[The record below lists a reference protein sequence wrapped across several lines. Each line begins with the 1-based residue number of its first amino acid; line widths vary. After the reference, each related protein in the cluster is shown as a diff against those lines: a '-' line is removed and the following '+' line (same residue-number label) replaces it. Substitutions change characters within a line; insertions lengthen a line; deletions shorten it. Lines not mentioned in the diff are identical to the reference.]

1 MDNYIPDVPEQTTGS
16 IAKKP
21 RATKTVKS
29 TMYHSEEFK
38 ERYEYFLQM
47 RFEKKQKNTEFEQK
61 MILEKLHKAGNENE
75 ALEMLTNA
83 ILGGHTNVVP
93 INNGKTLQNCQKSMQ
108 KAHMTDSNEN
118 EMTDLKENE
127 MTINGNM
134 KKAVLKEGNEKN
146 KNEKDIKNQKLKMI
160 LMIIFHFKRSY
171 LYEE

>member
-1 MDNYIPDVPEQTTGS
+1 
-16 IAKKP
+16 
-21 RATKTVKS
+21 
-29 TMYHSEEFK
+29 
-38 ERYEYFLQM
+38 
-47 RFEKKQKNTEFEQK
+47 
-61 MILEKLHKAGNENE
+61 
-75 ALEMLTNA
+75 MLTNA

-93 INNGKTLQNCQKSMQ
+93 INNGKTLQELSKKSMQ

>member
-1 MDNYIPDVPEQTTGS
+1 
-16 IAKKP
+16 
-21 RATKTVKS
+21 
-29 TMYHSEEFK
+29 
-38 ERYEYFLQM
+38 M

-83 ILGGHTNVVP
+83 ILGGHTNVVQLTMV
-93 INNGKTLQNCQKSMQ
+93 KTL
-108 KAHMTDSNEN
+108 
-118 EMTDLKENE
+118 KEQAMMN
-127 MTINGNM
+127 INGNM